1 MVTLAPIKSVHLT
14 NTQRRRLEDL
24 WFIYGNHGSK
34 MNYQDHGFIQGFLEH
49 GQDLRGKR
57 SPFYQP
63 TPECVAAVE
72 RVLSEKGGKKS
83 G

>member
-1 MVTLAPIKSVHLT
+1 MATPASIKLVQLT
-14 NTQRRRLEDL
+14 NAQRRRLEDL

-49 GQDLRGKR
+49 GQDLRGQR

>member
-1 MVTLAPIKSVHLT
+1 MVTPAPIKSVHLT
-14 NTQRRRLEDL
+14 NTQRRRLEAL

-72 RVLSEKGGKKS
+72 RVLSEKGGKK
-83 G
+83 

>member
-1 MVTLAPIKSVHLT
+1 MATPAPIKLVQLT

-57 SPFYQP
+57 PPFYQP
-63 TPECVAAVE
+63 TPECVAAVDK
-72 RVLSEKGGKKS
+72 VLSREVRKT
-83 G
+83 